1 MANTIRI
8 KRSSVAGK
16 IPTLSDVSAGELAVN
31 IADGKLFTRKE
42 SGGVASIVEI
52 GSSGGGTS
60 SSASGAILLC
70 QQTISE
76 SIVLTSGYNGVSVGP
91 VEVATGV
98 TVEVP
103 TNATWAVI

>member
-31 IADGKLFTRKE
+31 IADGKLFTRRE
-42 SGGVASIVEI
+42 TGGVSSIVEI
-52 GSSGGGTS
+52 GAGSSGAS
-60 SSASGAILLC
+60 SPSGPVLYSAQSLDSSL
-70 QQTISE
+70 TF
-76 SIVLTSGYNGVSVGP
+76 TSGYNGLSVGP
-91 VEVATGV
+91 VEVAVGV

-103 TNATWAVI
+103 ENAVWAII

>member
-42 SGGVASIVEI
+42 TGGVASIVEI
-52 GSSGGGTS
+52 GAGGGGGS
-60 SSASGAILLC
+60 SPSGPIL
-70 QQTISE
+70 QSKQVIDSNQT
-76 SIVLTSGYNGVSVGP
+76 LTSGYNGLSLGP
-91 VEVATGV
+91 VEIASGV
-98 TVEVP
+98 SVEIP
-103 TNATWAVI
+103 AGSTWTILD

>member
-1 MANTIRI
+1 MANTIKI

-16 IPTLSDVSAGELAVN
+16 VPTTSDLSAGELAVN

-52 GSSGGGTS
+52 GAGGG
-60 SSASGAILLC
+60 ASGAPSGPVLYSA
-70 QQTISE
+70 QTIS
-76 SIVLTSGYNGVSVGP
+76 SNLVLSSGYNGLSVGP
-91 VEVATGV
+91 VEVAVGV

-103 TNATWAVI
+103 ENAVWALI